1 MANTIIMSKY
11 QGLGNDY
18 LILDPKKN
26 QVQLQGKKI
35 ALLCQRGFGLG
46 ADGVLYGPVEIDGKL
61 GVRIFNA
68 DGSESAISGNGV
80 RIFAKYL
87 MDNGYITEKKFDIE
101 TMSGTIHVECLN
113 SRATE
118 FKVNIGKPSF
128 ISSDIPVSG
137 EVREVIKE
145 NFVFHG
151 KEYKATCLTVGN
163 PHCIIFT
170 DNVSAEAVKNLGPY
184 VENADEFPERMN
196 LQICRQVDKG
206 NLEIE
211 IWERGSGYTKA
222 SGTGSCAA
230 AASKAAAYMLLT
242 GKAKNKITIQTPKG
256 IAYTADITDIKRSEN
271 EVSCAVI
278 KDGGDDPD
286 VTTGA
291 YIYASVRILHS
302 DTCALCK
309 KKQDLAIINI
319 DGGDGV
325 GRVTKPGLDQPVG
338 NAAINHVPRE
348 MIEKEVREVCE
359 LLDFK
364 GTLDITISVPKGK
377 ELAEKTFN
385 PRLGIVDGIS
395 ILGTS
400 GIVEPMSS
408 QALIDTIRVELRQRY
423 SFGYDYVAVAPG
435 NYGLDFMKESYGY
448 DLDRS
453 VKCSNFIGET
463 IDMAADM
470 GFKRMLLTGHIG
482 KLIKV
487 AGGIMNTHSRE
498 ADCRIELLTAFA
510 FKCDVAPE
518 YIKRIMDSLTTEE
531 TLAALKESGRLYEVM
546 DYAMERICFYL
557 DKRAKGRLE
566 IDCIMYSNEF
576 GELAK
581 SRKAE
586 KWFTLL
592 AQEQAQQI

>member
-1 MANTIIMSKY
+1 M
-11 QGLGNDY
+11 
-18 LILDPKKN
+18 
-26 QVQLQGKKI
+26 
-35 ALLCQRGFGLG
+35 
-46 ADGVLYGPVEIDGKL
+46 
-61 GVRIFNA
+61 
-68 DGSESAISGNGV
+68 
-80 RIFAKYL
+80 
-87 MDNGYITEKKFDIE
+87 
-101 TMSGTIHVECLN
+101 
-113 SRATE
+113 
-118 FKVNIGKPSF
+118 
-128 ISSDIPVSG
+128 
-137 EVREVIKE
+137 
-145 NFVFHG
+145 
-151 KEYKATCLTVGN
+151 
-163 PHCIIFT
+163 
-170 DNVSAEAVKNLGPY
+170 
-184 VENADEFPERMN
+184 
-196 LQICRQVDKG
+196 
-206 NLEIE
+206 
-211 IWERGSGYTKA
+211 
-222 SGTGSCAA
+222 
-230 AASKAAAYMLLT
+230 
-242 GKAKNKITIQTPKG
+242 
-256 IAYTADITDIKRSEN
+256 
-271 EVSCAVI
+271 
-278 KDGGDDPD
+278 
-286 VTTGA
+286 
-291 YIYASVRILHS
+291 
-302 DTCALCK
+302 
-309 KKQDLAIINI
+309 
-319 DGGDGV
+319 
-325 GRVTKPGLDQPVG
+325 
-338 NAAINHVPRE
+338 
-348 MIEKEVREVCE
+348 
-359 LLDFK
+359 DFK

-377 ELAEKTFN
+377 ALAEKTFN
-385 PRLGIVDGIS
+385 PRLGIVGGIS

-498 ADCRIELLTAFA
+498 ADCRIEEA
-510 FKCDVAPE
+510 
-518 YIKRIMDSLTTEE
+518 
-531 TLAALKESGRLYEVM
+531 LASLKESGRLYEVM

>member
-1 MANTIIMSKY
+1 MRY
-11 QGLGNDY
+11 
-18 LILDPKKN
+18 
-26 QVQLQGKKI
+26 
-35 ALLCQRGFGLG
+35 GF
-46 ADGVLYGPVEIDGKL
+46 
-61 GVRIFNA
+61 
-68 DGSESAISGNGV
+68 
-80 RIFAKYL
+80 
-87 MDNGYITEKKFDIE
+87 T
-101 TMSGTIHVECLN
+101 
-113 SRATE
+113 
-118 FKVNIGKPSF
+118 
-128 ISSDIPVSG
+128 
-137 EVREVIKE
+137 
-145 NFVFHG
+145 
-151 KEYKATCLTVGN
+151 
-163 PHCIIFT
+163 
-170 DNVSAEAVKNLGPY
+170 
-184 VENADEFPERMN
+184 
-196 LQICRQVDKG
+196 
-206 NLEIE
+206 
-211 IWERGSGYTKA
+211 
-222 SGTGSCAA
+222 TGSCAA

-309 KKQDLAIINI
+309 KRQDLVIINI

-377 ELAEKTFN
+377 ELAERTFN
-385 PRLGIVDGIS
+385 PRLGIVGGIS

-510 FKCDVAPE
+510 FKCGVEPE
-518 YIKRIMDSLTTEE
+518 YIKLIMDSLTTEE
-531 TLAALKESGRLYEVM
+531 ALAALKESGRLYEVM
-546 DYAMERICFYL
+546 DYTMERICFYL

-576 GELAK
+576 GKLAK